1 MNLIN
6 AFVRSVVIL
15 LCCSWNSIPAKP
27 YATQMSPRVV
37 ETQYGKIRGVRITLP
52 NRNLGSVE
60 AFFGVHYASVKDGE
74 LRFMP
79 PALPMERWE
88 GIRFASRFRPVCPQK
103 IPDLQELEQEV
114 PLARLKYLERLIP
127 FLEFQTEECLNL
139 NIYLPVRG
147 WWNISNAWKL
157 NIAVFV
163 NLSCHLTFDQI
174 SRQSSHWNNL

>member
-1 MNLIN
+1 M
-6 AFVRSVVIL
+6 ASV
-15 LCCSWNSIPAKP
+15 SHF
-27 YATQMSPRVV
+27 
-37 ETQYGKIRGVRITLP
+37 P

-79 PALPMERWE
+79 STFPMEKWE

-103 IPDLQELEQEV
+103 IPDLQELEQKV
-114 PLARLKYLERLIP
+114 PLARMKYFERLIP

-147 WWNISNAWKL
+147 WWNISNAWNL

-163 NLSCHLTFDQI
+163 TLSCHLTLDQI
-174 SRQSSHWNNL
+174 SRQSSHWNNLKAHQTLTNLSDNYLQQSLYTCKQRFSNV